1 MQTNASNSSNHYVF
15 IADNEGMNI
24 LFPVILDLL
33 KKEEKLHNHI
43 SILYFSENE
52 PFVFME
58 ELEILTAR
66 FRDKAICYFKGKP
79 HKEFLEMILVT
90 NIKNNISFQMAIDY
104 HWQEIIVEHLLF
116 LGVNSNNIHFL
127 SADNIYQNK

>member
-24 LFPVILDLL
+24 LFPVILNCL
-33 KKEEKLHNHI
+33 KREEKHDNHI

-66 FRDKAICYFKGKP
+66 FRDKAICYFKGRP
-79 HKEFLEMILVT
+79 RKEFLETILAT
-90 NIKNNISFQMAIDY
+90 NTKKHIAFQMSINCN
-104 HWQEIIVEHLLF
+104 WQEIIVEHLLF